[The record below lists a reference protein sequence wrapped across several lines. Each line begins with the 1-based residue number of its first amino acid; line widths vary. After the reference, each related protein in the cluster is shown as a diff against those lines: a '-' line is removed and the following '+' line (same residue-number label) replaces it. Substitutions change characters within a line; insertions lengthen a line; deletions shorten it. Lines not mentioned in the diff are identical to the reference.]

1 MAGNRKQAVLGGV
14 AAAALIAAG
23 ILFFLHGRAPVDG
36 DGDIDQSALCAS
48 CGHYAELTQT
58 ALYALL
64 PPEVPMAAFGP
75 SDGPGYRCPECGKA
89 TFYPNPITCEK
100 CSTKFLISRDEFGAH
115 VAKCPKCGWE
125 R

>member
-1 MAGNRKQAVLGGV
+1 MAGNRKQAVLGGI
-14 AAAALIAAG
+14 AAAALIAAAV
-23 ILFFLHGRAPVDG
+23 LFYLHGQAATAT
-36 DGDIDQSALCAS
+36 DGDIDQSALCSS
-48 CGHYAELTQT
+48 CGHYADLTQA

-64 PPEVPMAAFGP
+64 PTEVPMAAMCPG
-75 SDGPGYRCPECGKA
+75 DGPGYRCPACGKP

-100 CSTKFLISRDEFGAH
+100 CSTKFLISRDAFGAH